1 MARDDAD
8 FDAYLAARWPP
19 VVRSLVLIG
28 SPRDEA
34 ERLARAGLA
43 RCRTSWEQVR
53 GSDDVDAY
61 VYRTVLDGWHAS
73 RRVRPWRRAAVAPP
87 PPPPPGPDATD
98 PARLCHA
105 LLHQLSGLAPE
116 SREALVLRLGAGL
129 DGLQVA
135 DVLDVP
141 VATARS
147 READALDGLDAAELR
162 EAAGDLAIGPG
173 PMTERLAEHV
183 LRTAAEAIDV
193 DPVPVEGIVVEARQQ
208 RRRRLRAVAGGVAA
222 ALVVGGAV
230 AWATTRPTPPS
241 QPVPVHVVPLTNPVG
256 TAWYAEGRLHLSAVA
271 VDVPDLTDVAAVG
284 EGVAY
289 LDQERRVG
297 LVNADGTRTIVG
309 TAVQGS
315 AILGSAENGWAAWI
329 APEPDRRSI
338 VVWSIGLGAELA
350 RMPVP
355 PDTELVAIDQDRVYF
370 QGADG
375 AFSWAAGEDA
385 ELEPLGPPQLV
396 DVASA
401 TRAYQLGHRIEM
413 VQPFFSV
420 SYVRRG
426 EGATVSPG
434 GAYVLSGEP
443 GTAAGTPYTP
453 LLYDT
458 RSGLLL
464 DSGVA
469 RDERVVDAAFGPHH
483 DLTYLVV
490 RGADLGGADLDGNR
504 SRLLVLRTCALPD
517 DGGAAECHD
526 VVPVPTTG
534 GRAMFAH

>member
-1 MARDDAD
+1 MVRDDAD
-8 FDAYLAARWPP
+8 FDAYLAARWPS
-19 VVRSLVLIG
+19 VVRALVLIG

-34 ERLARAGLA
+34 ERLAREGLA
-43 RCRTSWEQVR
+43 RCHTAWEQVR

-73 RRVRPWRRAAVAPP
+73 RRVRPWRRPVPAAPP
-87 PPPPPGPDATD
+87 PAPGPDATD
-98 PARLCHA
+98 QARLGHA
-105 LLHQLSGLAPE
+105 LQHQLSRLAPE
-116 SREALVLRLGAGL
+116 SREALVLRLVTGL

-141 VATARS
+141 VATARGL
-147 READALDGLDAAELR
+147 EADALAGLDAAELR
-162 EAAGDLAIGPG
+162 EAAGELPLGPG
-173 PMTERLAEHV
+173 PMTEQLAEHV
-183 LRTAAEAIDV
+183 ARVAAEAIDV
-193 DPVPVEGIVVEARQQ
+193 DPVPVEGIVEQARQQ

-222 ALVVGGAV
+222 VLVVGGAIV
-230 AWATTRPTPPS
+230 WAGTRPSPPP
-241 QPVPVHVVPLTNPVG
+241 QAAPAHVVPLRNPVG
-256 TAWYAEGRLHLSAVA
+256 TAWYAEGRLHLAAVA
-271 VDVPDLTDVAAVG
+271 VDIPDVIDVAAVG
-284 EGVAY
+284 DRVAY
-289 LDQERRVG
+289 LDQQHRVG
-297 LVNADGTRTIVG
+297 LVDADGRRTYAG
-309 TAVQGS
+309 TAVPGS
-315 AILGSAENGWAAWI
+315 AVLGSAENGWAAWI

-338 VVWSIGLGAELA
+338 VVWSIGLDAELA

-355 PDTELVAIDQDRVYF
+355 PDTQLVAIDQDRVYF

-375 AFSWAAGEDA
+375 AFSWAAAEDT
-385 ELEPLGPPQLV
+385 EPEPLGAPQLV
-396 DVASA
+396 DVAAA
-401 TRAYQLGHRIEM
+401 TRVYQRGDRIEM

-420 SYVRRG
+420 SFVRRG
-426 EGATVSPG
+426 TGARVSPG
-434 GAYVLSGEP
+434 GAYVLSREP
-443 GTAAGTPYTP
+443 GTAAGTPFTP

-469 RDERVVDAAFGPHH
+469 RDERVVDAAFGARH

-504 SRLLVLRTCALPD
+504 SRLLVLRSCALPD